1 MIKIKKGKVYQRNDK
16 VKLVKESPV
25 RIGKIS
31 EKNTLNDLTGSEWTH
46 FLCSVKVTSYST
58 KGKEGFS
65 HKLRK
70 IHPSPKPP
78 VLLKE
83 LIEFFTK
90 KENWVLDPFVGVGGT
105 LYGCSL
111 SDRNGIGIELEQK
124 YIDAY
129 HEVCKAEGVNAQTII
144 KGDSRNIEQ
153 ILKKVR
159 GQNKKIPQKF
169 DLILTDPPYS
179 NMMARKRTV
188 SLKNGQTSTPFGES
202 KEDIG
207 NLELN
212 DFLEELKNI
221 IIKSLQFLKNKKY
234 LVVFIKDMQPKEH
247 HNMLHA
253 DVVTKL
259 TEIPELKFKGYK
271 IWFDKTQTLY
281 PLGYPYA
288 FVANQFHQY
297 ILIFR
302 KEEIES

>member
-1 MIKIKKGKVYQRNDK
+1 MVKIKKELTRQLNDK
-16 VKLVKESPV
+16 VKPIKETT

-58 KGKEGFS
+58 KGEEGFS

-78 VLLKE
+78 ILLKE
-83 LIEFFTK
+83 IIEFFTK
-90 KENWVLDPFVGVGGT
+90 KREWVLDPFVGVGGT

-111 SDRNGIGIELEQK
+111 SHRNGVGIELEQK
-124 YIDAY
+124 YIDVY
-129 HEVCKAEGVNAQTII
+129 HEVCKEEKVDVQPII
-144 KGDSRNIEQ
+144 EGDSRNIDQ
-153 ILKKVR
+153 ILKTLKIS
-159 GQNKKIPQKF
+159 NKKFPQKF

-179 NMMARKRTV
+179 NMMAKKRTV
-188 SLKNGQTSTPFGES
+188 SLKNGQISTPFSES
-202 KEDIG
+202 KNDIG

-221 IIKSLQFLKNKKY
+221 IVKSLQFLKNKKY
-234 LVVFIKDMQPKEH
+234 LIVFIKDMQPKEH

>member
-1 MIKIKKGKVYQRNDK
+1 MIKIKKEKVSQRNDK
-16 VKLVKESPV
+16 VKPVKESPI

-31 EKNTLNDLTGSEWTH
+31 EKNKLNDLTGSEWTH

-58 KGKEGFS
+58 KGEEGFS
-65 HKLRK
+65 HKLRR

-78 VLLKE
+78 ILLKE
-83 LIEFFTK
+83 IIEFFTK
-90 KENWVLDPFVGVGGT
+90 KKDWVLDPFVGIGGT

-111 SDRNGIGIELEQK
+111 SGRSGVGIELEQK
-124 YIDAY
+124 YISAY
-129 HEVCKAEGVNAQTII
+129 SEICKKEGVAIQTII
-144 KGDSRNIEQ
+144 NGDSRNIEQ
-153 ILKKVR
+153 ILKTSRVK
-159 GQNKKIPQKF
+159 NKKIPQRF

-179 NMMARKRTV
+179 NMMAKKRTV
-188 SLKNGQTSTPFGES
+188 SLKNGQTSTPFSES
-202 KEDIG
+202 KQDIG

-221 IIKSLQFLKNKKY
+221 IVKSLQLLKNKKY

>member
-1 MIKIKKGKVYQRNDK
+1 MIKIKKAKSHQLNDK

-58 KGKEGFS
+58 KGEEGFS
-65 HKLRK
+65 HKLRR

-78 VLLKE
+78 ILLKE
-83 LIEFFTK
+83 IIEFFTK
-90 KENWVLDPFVGVGGT
+90 KEDWVLDPFVGVGGT

-111 SDRNGIGIELEQK
+111 SGRNGVGIELEQK

-129 HEVCKAEGVNAQTII
+129 PEICKKEGVSVQPII

-153 ILKKVR
+153 ILKTSRIK
-159 GQNKKIPQKF
+159 NKKIPQKF

-179 NMMARKRTV
+179 NMMAKKRTM
-188 SLKNGQTSTPFGES
+188 SLKNGQTSTPFSES
-202 KEDIG
+202 KQDIG

-221 IIKSLQFLKNKKY
+221 IVKSLQLLKNKKY
-234 LVVFIKDMQPKEH
+234 LVLFIKDMQPKEH